1 MDRLELFVDGEW
13 KRPQNGNTV
22 KIDEAATGEVLGES
36 ALAGPADVDVAV
48 AAARRALVGPWRDLT
63 VAERAETLRRFG
75 VALKKRGRDTTVLV
89 SRENGMPIATS
100 TATNG
105 FAPAMMFDYYADLIE
120 ETSGDDVR
128 PHFLGGRTLV
138 QREPVGVV
146 AAITPWNYPHSLAA
160 MKIAPALAA
169 GCTVV
174 FKPSPETALDGFV
187 FADVAEEIGLP
198 PGVLNVIPADRDAG
212 THLVAH
218 PGVDKVAFTGST
230 RAGRT
235 IGRVCGEQ
243 FKPVSLEL
251 GGKSAA
257 IVTPELDVEV
267 FLTGLLE
274 NSFANNG
281 QTCHASTRILL
292 PRRRYDEYVEAI
304 TESTRG
310 FRVGNPLDKATQIGP
325 LVSAQHRL
333 RVLSYIEL
341 GRNSGARL
349 TTGGGV
355 PDDQPQGWFVSPTVF
370 ADVDNSS
377 RLAREEIFGPVICLM
392 PYDDLDQA
400 VEIAND
406 SEYGLA
412 GMVWT
417 PDEQQGREL
426 AQRVN
431 AGTVG
436 VNIYGLDLKAPFGGR
451 KGSGMGV
458 ELGPEGLAA
467 YYRTKSVYFPTP
479 LGN

>member
-1 MDRLELFVDGEW
+1 MDRANLFIDGSW
-13 KRPQNGNTV
+13 LRPENDVTT
-22 KIDEAATGEVLGES
+22 KIDEAATGDVLGEAAMAGPADIDVAVTAAQR
-36 ALAGPADVDVAV
+36 ALAGP
-48 AAARRALVGPWRDLT
+48 WRNLT
-63 VAERAETLRRFG
+63 VGERADTLRRFG
-75 VALKKRGRDTTVLV
+75 AALKKRGRATTALV

-120 ETSGDDVR
+120 ESPGDDVR
-128 PHFLGGRTLV
+128 PHFMGGRTLV

-169 GCTVV
+169 GCAVI
-174 FKPSPETALDGFV
+174 FKPSPETALDAFV
-187 FADVAEEIGLP
+187 FADVAEDIGLP
-198 PGVLNVIPADRDAG
+198 PGVLNVLPADRDGGAY
-212 THLVAH
+212 LVAH

-257 IVTPELDVEV
+257 IVTPELDIEV

-281 QTCHASTRILL
+281 QTCHASTRVLL
-292 PRRRYDEYVEAI
+292 PRQRYDEYVEAI
-304 TESTRG
+304 TETVSR
-310 FRVGNPLDKATQIGP
+310 FVVGNPLDKTTQIGP
-325 LVSAQHRL
+325 VVTAEHRL

-349 TTGGGV
+349 TTGGGI
-355 PDDQPQGWFVSPTVF
+355 PADQPDGWFVSPTVF

-392 PYDDLDQA
+392 AYDDLDQA
-400 VEIAND
+400 VDIAND

-412 GMVWT
+412 AMVWT
-417 PDEQQGREL
+417 PDEGQGREL
-426 AQRVN
+426 AGRIN

-436 VNIYGLDLKAPFGGR
+436 VNTYGLDLRAPFGGR
-451 KGSGMGV
+451 KDSGVGV

-467 YYRTKSVYFPTP
+467 YYVTKSVYFPTP
-479 LGN
+479 M

>member
-1 MDRLELFVDGEW
+1 MDRVELFIDGKW
-13 KRPQNGNTV
+13 LRPLDGITI
-22 KIDEAATGEVLGES
+22 KIDEAATGEVLGE
-36 ALAGPADVDVAV
+36 AAMAGVGDVDAAV
-48 AAARRALVGPWRDLT
+48 AAARAALAGPWQQLT
-63 VAERAETLRRFG
+63 TAERAATLRKFG
-75 VALKKRGRDTTVLV
+75 AALKKRGRDTTVLV

-120 ETSGDDVR
+120 QAEGDDVR
-128 PHFLGGRTLV
+128 PHFMGGRTLV
-138 QREPVGVV
+138 EREPVGVV

-198 PGVLNVIPADRDAG
+198 PGVLNVIPADREAG
-212 THLVAH
+212 AHLVAH

-230 RAGRT
+230 RAGRA

-257 IVTPELDVEV
+257 IVTPELDIDV
-267 FLTGLLE
+267 FLSGLLE

-281 QTCHASTRILL
+281 QTCHASTRVLL
-292 PRRRYDEYVEAI
+292 PRERYEEYVEAI
-304 TESTRG
+304 TETARG
-310 FRVGNPLDKATQIGP
+310 FKVGNPLDKTTQIGP
-325 LVSAQHRL
+325 VVSAQHRE

-341 GRNSGARL
+341 GRDSGFRL
-349 TTGGGV
+349 TTGGGI

-377 RLAREEIFGPVICLM
+377 RLAREEVFGPVLCLM
-392 PYDDLDQA
+392 PYDGLDHA
-400 VEIAND
+400 VELAND

-417 PDEQQGREL
+417 PDEDQGREL
-426 AQRVN
+426 AGRIN

-436 VNIYGLDLKAPFGGR
+436 VNTYGLDLKAPFGGR
-451 KGSGMGV
+451 KASGVGL

-467 YYRTKSVYFPTP
+467 YYATKSVYFTTP
-479 LGN
+479 M